1 MPVSI
6 TFNVD
11 PDLLKRCADIIG
23 EPVVIDRDGR
33 NDIEI
38 VATKYSVNVNTKLIQ
53 GIYGSL
59 DALNLKDVPA
69 NVTVC
74 SNPGAFT
81 DSAAEQAFALI
92 LSTMK
97 KITYHNQRTHKRIFK
112 KEPAVALKGKAIGII
127 GYGML
132 GSKIA
137 RIAKAFQMNVIAFGR
152 KQPDDL
158 IVDQYAGSVARLLGM
173 SDIAVICLPLT
184 QSTRNLINGDA
195 LNMFSGNILVNVAR
209 AEIVNK
215 ADLFWYLKRF
225 PEKYYLADVWWNEPA
240 ITDDLPENCIL
251 TPHEGSEVPADFA
264 DAVLN
269 AARNVRNFLDGKVEH
284 AVDPSEYYR

>member
-38 VATKYSVNVNTKLIQ
+38 VATKYSVNANTKLIQ

-97 KITYHNQRTHKRIFK
+97 KDWKRELGMELWID
-112 KEPAVALKGKAIGII
+112 GIVH
-127 GYGML
+127 
-132 GSKIA
+132 
-137 RIAKAFQMNVIAFGR
+137 RFFGGISDR
-152 KQPDDL
+152 KFNSIYDDL
-158 IVDQYAGSVARLLGM
+158 
-173 SDIAVICLPLT
+173 
-184 QSTRNLINGDA
+184 STESSIDLINKTGDIDFPSRVV
-195 LNMFSGNILVNVAR
+195 FS
-209 AEIVNK
+209 
-215 ADLFWYLKRF
+215 LFLRK
-225 PEKYYLADVWWNEPA
+225 PSIPA
-240 ITDDLPENCIL
+240 KLL
-251 TPHEGSEVPADFA
+251 FM
-264 DAVLN
+264 
-269 AARNVRNFLDGKVEH
+269 R
-284 AVDPSEYYR
+284 